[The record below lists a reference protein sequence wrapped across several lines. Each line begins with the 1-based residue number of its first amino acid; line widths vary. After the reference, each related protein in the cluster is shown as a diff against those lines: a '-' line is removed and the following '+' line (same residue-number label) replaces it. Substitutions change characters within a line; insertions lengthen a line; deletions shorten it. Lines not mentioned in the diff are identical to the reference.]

1 MIEDEVIKKALII
14 EQMDGVIGIVS
25 KTRMKQMVVI
35 DKIGMFGKR
44 TFIVKYLTVLTVFI
58 NMLMDGDIGVLK
70 GVVEV
75 IVITINLVVKD
86 CRIPGRW

>member
-44 TFIVKYLTVLTVFI
+44 KLFIV
-58 NMLMDGDIGVLK
+58 
-70 GVVEV
+70 
-75 IVITINLVVKD
+75 
-86 CRIPGRW
+86 